1 MQQVV
6 HKIVFVGDCSVG
18 KTAIINQYI
27 YSSSSPDYKPTI
39 GIDFFSKNL
48 NVDGSPVRLLIWDTA
63 GQEKF
68 HSLIPSYL
76 HNSSIAI
83 LVFDI
88 TEKESFENIKKW
100 HKIVLD
106 AADPA
111 LFLVGNKVDLED
123 QRKVQYNEAKKY
135 ADEIKAKYIE
145 TSARTPMNIDVLF
158 NEVAHVPAVSS
169 NEPTPL
175 EDKQQT
181 ITVTVNLNAPQ
192 KKAENNQN
200 AQGGCGC

>member
-1 MQQVV
+1 MQPII
-6 HKIVFVGDCSVG
+6 HKIVFIGDCSVG

-27 YSSSSPDYKPTI
+27 YSSSSSDYKPTI
-39 GIDFFSKNL
+39 GIDFFTKNL
-48 NVDGSPVRLLIWDTA
+48 QVEGSPVRLLIWDTA

-88 TEKESFENIKKW
+88 TVQESFENIKKW

-106 AADPA
+106 AADPV

-123 QRKVQYNEAKKY
+123 ERKVQYNEAKKY

-145 TSARTPMNIDVLF
+145 TSAKTPMNIDVLF
-158 NEVAHVPAVSS
+158 NEVARVPSTQP
-169 NEPTPL
+169 NEPVPL
-175 EDKQQT
+175 DEKQQT
-181 ITVTVNLNAPQ
+181 ITVKVDLNAPKQ
-192 KKAENNQN
+192 NDNNSANSQN
-200 AQGGCGC
+200 GCGC